1 VIEVAKTIYEKA
13 LAGEKEEENQ
23 PTTSNSS
30 SPSLAELHVGIAKCF
45 RRLGDIKSLNG
56 FRKDANEDYEK
67 AIQHFDQTASNL
79 ILLHQ
84 PTQSANEEEEEE
96 EGSQTTAQM
105 MSNENVELIVS
116 ELKRDKMEIMLRMA
130 ANFLDL
136 ANQEEGKDSEDLVL
150 RFFHNNI
157 SSVLLLIFLDSTSLG
172 KIP

>member
-1 VIEVAKTIYEKA
+1 MIEVAKTIYEKA

-30 SPSLAELHVGIAKCF
+30 SPSLAELDVGIAKCF

-56 FRKDANEDYEK
+56 FRKDANDDYEK

-79 ILLHQ
+79 LLLHQ
-84 PTQSANEEEEEE
+84 PTQSTSTTTNGEEEEE
-96 EGSQTTAQM
+96 EGSQTTTQM
-105 MSNENVELIVS
+105 MSNEKVELIVS

-150 RFFHNNI
+150 RFFHIIITYIGFVVN
-157 SSVLLLIFLDSTSLG
+157 FF
-172 KIP
+172 